1 MEEAGLE
8 NMTENTEKEK
18 VLSKEA
24 IVAALNERHSPEK
37 QKLLSA
43 GRVAIAGLGGLGSNV
58 AYALARIGVGHLHL
72 IDFDVVDITNLNR
85 QQYFMEHIG
94 MYKTDAL
101 KSLLLKINPYLD
113 IDTDCVKVTEENL
126 TKLFCDEPIVCEAFD
141 NPEAKAM
148 LVNGIL
154 EHFPEKKLVSATGM
168 AGYGSSNTIRTQK
181 LMKNFYLCGDRE
193 TAPTYGNGLMA
204 PRVAICA
211 AHEANMITRL
221 ILGKKMCKKT
231 YRKRQINKKEGLD
244 YGQNRNKESGYIY
257 TWRKRIYVSFYTWFR
272 KIFTGFGESMCGK
285 SRGTDYHTGT
295 PSCK

>member
-1 MEEAGLE
+1 MYHTLTKEEIY
-8 NMTENTEKEK
+8 T
-18 VLSKEA
+18 
-24 IVAALNERHSPEK
+24 ALDERHSPET

-43 GRVAIAGLGGLGSNV
+43 GNVAVAGLGGLGSNV

-113 IDTDCVKVTEENL
+113 IRTDCVKVTDDNL
-126 TKLFCDEPIVCEAFD
+126 QELFADATIVCEAFD

-168 AGYGSSNTIRTQK
+168 AGYGSSNTIITKRI
-181 LMKNFYLCGDRE
+181 MKNFYLCGDGV
-193 TAPTYGNGLMA
+193 TAPTYGHGLFA
-204 PRVAICA
+204 PRVAMCDS
-211 AHEANMITRL
+211 HEDNMITRL
-221 ILGKKMCKKT
+221 I
-231 YRKRQINKKEGLD
+231 IVEV
-244 YGQNRNKESGYIY
+244 EI
-257 TWRKRIYVSFYTWFR
+257 
-272 KIFTGFGESMCGK
+272 
-285 SRGTDYHTGT
+285 
-295 PSCK
+295 

>member
-1 MEEAGLE
+1 MYHTLTKEEIY
-8 NMTENTEKEK
+8 T
-18 VLSKEA
+18 
-24 IVAALNERHSPEK
+24 ALDERHSPET

-43 GRVAIAGLGGLGSNV
+43 GNVAIAGLGGLGSNV

-113 IDTDCVKVTEENL
+113 IRTDCVKVTDDNL
-126 TKLFCDEPIVCEAFD
+126 QELFADATIVCEAFD

-168 AGYGSSNTIRTQK
+168 AGYGSSNTIITKRI
-181 LMKNFYLCGDRE
+181 MKNFYLCGDGV
-193 TAPTYGNGLMA
+193 TAPTYDHGLMA

-221 ILGKKMCKKT
+221 ILGEEE
-231 YRKRQINKKEGLD
+231 I
-244 YGQNRNKESGYIY
+244 
-257 TWRKRIYVSFYTWFR
+257 
-272 KIFTGFGESMCGK
+272 
-285 SRGTDYHTGT
+285 
-295 PSCK
+295 

>member
-1 MEEAGLE
+1 MYHTLTKEEIY
-8 NMTENTEKEK
+8 T
-18 VLSKEA
+18 
-24 IVAALNERHSPEK
+24 ALDERHSPET

-43 GRVAIAGLGGLGSNV
+43 GNVAIAGLGGLGSNV

-113 IDTDCVKVTEENL
+113 IRTDCVKVTDDNL
-126 TKLFCDEPIVCEAFD
+126 QELFADATIVCEAFD

-168 AGYGSSNTIRTQK
+168 AGYGSSNTIITKRI
-181 LMKNFYLCGDRE
+181 MKNFYLCGDGV
-193 TAPTYGNGLMA
+193 TAPTYSHGLMA

-221 ILGKKMCKKT
+221 ILGEEE
-231 YRKRQINKKEGLD
+231 I
-244 YGQNRNKESGYIY
+244 
-257 TWRKRIYVSFYTWFR
+257 
-272 KIFTGFGESMCGK
+272 
-285 SRGTDYHTGT
+285 
-295 PSCK
+295 